1 MQHLQWKLGFLPSL
15 PRPLHE
21 MHPHTWGI
29 YQYTHPMRPLIS
41 VADIPGLIYFG
52 AFGSSGSKRKH
63 FTICDLIHTN
73 SFQIFINLQKADND
87 IEWSLGV
94 KFLNQTFR
102 LLPRLAPAP
111 LAPPIS
117 AGDWRLEE
125 TITQTHYSM
134 VISIFN
140 TSFIR

>member
-15 PRPLHE
+15 RSHCTRCIPIHDVSTSTPTPWDR
-21 MHPHTWGI
+21 WF
-29 YQYTHPMRPLIS
+29 QF
-41 VADIPGLIYFG
+41 ADIPGLIYFG
-52 AFGSSGSKRKH
+52 AFGSSSSKRKH
-63 FTICDLIHTN
+63 FTICDLIHTI

-102 LLPRLAPAP
+102 LLPRSAPAP

-117 AGDWRLEE
+117 AGNWHLEE